1 MNSTTKDDL
10 ATDIYEIIESKYPEY
25 YYLKLNKIRSAGKI
39 TGMIIDLGG
48 TEMQRLLNNRSELNN
63 VIDEAY
69 EVTIVFFNK

>member
-1 MNSTTKDDL
+1 
-10 ATDIYEIIESKYPEY
+10 
-25 YYLKLNKIRSAGKI
+25 
-39 TGMIIDLGG
+39 MIIDLGG